1 MGFLKSMLGSFASS
15 NPIGATISAGSS
27 LLGGIFSN
35 ISQQK
40 AMQESLLA
48 QQRENQLN
56 RDFNASEA
64 QKQRDYNTQMIEQ
77 MQEYNSPKAMMQ
89 RLGDAGLNPNLVY
102 GSIGSGNQS
111 TIGSSS
117 SASYSGGVSST
128 MPNPVGYSLIA
139 DAGKK
144 FAETQLL
151 QAQADNL
158 RSNTTLN
165 EIEASFLPQ
174 IRRGEITLQGVQIN
188 LGTKGAEITE
198 PQKNEVAKRC
208 GEIDMRIKDIQSTI
222 DSRDIDN
229 KIKREQLTSLILDNN
244 FKSET
249 FDLRTQQLADQ
260 VYMTHEE
267 AKRFTQILLGDILL
281 KRAQTN
287 LANQQATTETE
298 KQGLINRQAV
308 NVGAS
313 TDEIRQRTSNLIAQF
328 NNENKKGL
336 ILDLTAQGLVIQNR
350 YGDAREIVGLVKDGV
365 SCVTNIV
372 SSIFPFTK

>member
-1 MGFLKSMLGSFASS
+1 MGFLKSILGSFASS
-15 NPIGATISAGSS
+15 NPIGAAISAGSS
-27 LLGGIFSN
+27 LLGGILSN
-35 ISQQK
+35 NSQQK

-77 MQEYNSPKAMMQ
+77 LQEYNSPKAMMQ

-158 RSNTTLN
+158 RSNTNLN
-165 EIEASFLPQ
+165 EIEASYLPQ
-174 IRRGEITLQGVQIN
+174 IKQGEIAIQGVQIN
-188 LGTKGAEITE
+188 FGNKGAELTE
-198 PQKNEVAKRC
+198 AQKNEVAKRC
-208 GEIDMRIKDIQSTI
+208 GEIDMRIKDIQSVI

-249 FDLRTQQLADQ
+249 FDLRTQQFADQ

-281 KRAQTN
+281 RSAQTN
-287 LANQQATTETE
+287 LLHEQAKTEIE
-298 KQGLINRQAV
+298 KQGLTNQQAV

-313 TDEIRQRTSNLIAQF
+313 TNEIRQRVSNLIAQF
-328 NNENKKGL
+328 NNENKRGL
-336 ILDLTAQGLVIQNR
+336 ILDLTAKGLVINNR
-350 YGDAREIVGLVKDGV
+350 YGDAREIVGLVKDGT
-365 SCVTNIV
+365 SCVSNVV
-372 SSIFPFTK
+372 SAIIPFSK